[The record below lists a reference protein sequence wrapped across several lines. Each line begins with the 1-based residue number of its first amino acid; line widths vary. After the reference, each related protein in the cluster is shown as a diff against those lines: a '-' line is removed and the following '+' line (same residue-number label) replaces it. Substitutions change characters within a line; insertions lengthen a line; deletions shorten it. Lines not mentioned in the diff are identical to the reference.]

1 MHPEH
6 VIACAKAGKH
16 VVVEKP
22 MALRL
27 QDADD
32 MIRACDEAGVKLFVV
47 KQNRFNVPVV
57 KAREALEAGRFGR
70 LVLGT
75 VRVRW
80 CRDQAYYDQDDWRG
94 TWAYDG
100 GVLTNQASHHVDML
114 EWFFGDVVSVHAR
127 AITALAK
134 IETEDTAVATLKFR
148 NGALGIIE
156 ATTAA
161 RPTDLEGSLSIL
173 GEKGTVE
180 IAGFAV
186 NQIRHWRF
194 VDELPSDKDVIEKF
208 SVNPP
213 NVYGF
218 GHQAYYQ
225 HVIDCLINQR
235 AALVDGL
242 EGRKSLELI
251 SALYELIETGQEVPL
266 RFTPAAEPAWG
277 GCREPA
283 GTRSRS
289 ACATSNSARG
299 SRSSSPAIST
309 AARSATIALSGRSPR
324 SRRASR
330 IGARTR
336 VQSHAFIC
344 ELVTIGEDCF
354 VGHGVM
360 FINDTFSTG
369 GPARRAQGV
378 VARDRDRQSRFD
390 RLERHHHAGADRRRC
405 RDRRGRGGDQG
416 HHRRRDL
423 CGQSGAPARAQMSA
437 SPVSEWIDRC
447 RYLLRIC
454 SCSTRRSRARST
466 VRSPPSSATT
476 RSFAGPMS
484 MRSSGS
490 SQPRWMSS
498 IACPAPTAP
507 TRCISPWPRWR

>member
-1 MHPEH
+1 MIRFGLLGCGRIAKRHSDLLGGGHIQGASLVAVCDLVRGRADAIAAKFSVPAHYDMDEFLARKDIDAVAILTPSGMHPEH
-6 VIACAKAGKH
+6 VIAAARAGKH

-32 MIRACDEAGVKLFVV
+32 MIRACDEAGVKLFIV

-70 LVLGT
+70 LILGT

-80 CRDQAYYDQDDWRG
+80 CRDQAYYDQDAWRG

-114 EWFFGDVVSVHAR
+114 EWFFGDVISVHAR
-127 AITALAK
+127 ATTALAR
-134 IETEDTAVATLKFR
+134 IETEDTAVATLKFK

-180 IAGFAV
+180 ISGFAV

-225 HVIDCLINQR
+225 HVIECLTSQR

-242 EGRKSLELI
+242 QGRKSLELI
-251 SALYELIETGQEVPL
+251 SALYESIETGQEVQL
-266 RFTPAAEPAWG
+266 RFTP
-277 GCREPA
+277 RL
-283 GTRSRS
+283 SRLGS
-289 ACATSNSARG
+289 A
-299 SRSSSPAIST
+299 P
-309 AARSATIALSGRSPR
+309 
-324 SRRASR
+324 
-330 IGARTR
+330 
-336 VQSHAFIC
+336 
-344 ELVTIGEDCF
+344 
-354 VGHGVM
+354 
-360 FINDTFSTG
+360 
-369 GPARRAQGV
+369 
-378 VARDRDRQSRFD
+378 
-390 RLERHHHAGADRRRC
+390 
-405 RDRRGRGGDQG
+405 
-416 HHRRRDL
+416 
-423 CGQSGAPARAQMSA
+423 
-437 SPVSEWIDRC
+437 
-447 RYLLRIC
+447 
-454 SCSTRRSRARST
+454 
-466 VRSPPSSATT
+466 
-476 RSFAGPMS
+476 
-484 MRSSGS
+484 
-490 SQPRWMSS
+490 
-498 IACPAPTAP
+498 
-507 TRCISPWPRWR
+507 